1 MRTQDNLF
9 IAQLISSRANVA
21 QVILSIA
28 HTVNQLCK
36 WLDLLVEYYEELSF
50 GLERSE
56 LYRAAECVRE
66 MLKLKDH

>member
-28 HTVNQLCK
+28 HTVKQLCK
-36 WLDLLVEYYEELSF
+36 WLDLLVEYYEELPKDKRTK
-50 GLERSE
+50 LIE
-56 LYRAAECVRE
+56 AAECVRE
-66 MLKLKDH
+66 MLRLKDH